1 MRGKKP
7 RNLELEKYVAQK
19 QQNPLGL
26 YNEEGLQE
34 MMRLIDAKG
43 GDYYKSDL
51 HPNPQA
57 GEAIDM
63 LPYTA
68 RYTPL
73 QEEIIADMQR
83 YYGLG
88 APQQRPVMD
97 VTTMPAQQ
105 QKEIKAIV
113 DPSTKAQATKD
124 KFVEEIIEQNPEA
137 IQQMAV
143 EQLADDLNKS
153 TDNFK
158 EKLNKMNSKDK
169 KELAMYLAGA
179 LALGGGGVTAYS
191 QSKDPELTEE
201 QLIALKQAGLI

>member
-1 MRGKKP
+1 M
-7 RNLELEKYVAQK
+7 
-19 QQNPLGL
+19 GL
-26 YNEEGLQE
+26 YNEEGLEE
-34 MMRLIDAKG
+34 MMRLIDANG

-73 QEEIIADMQR
+73 QKEIIEDMRR

-88 APQQRPVMD
+88 TPQQKPVMD
-97 VTTMPAQQ
+97 VATMPAQQ

-113 DPSTKAQATKD
+113 DPPTKAQATKD

-137 IQQMAV
+137 IQQMAA

-158 EKLNKMNSKDK
+158 EKLNEMNSKDK
-169 KELAMYLAGA
+169 NELALYLTA
-179 LALGGGGVTAYS
+179 LAAGGGGVAAMSS
-191 QSKDPELTEE
+191 QNNEPQLTEE
-201 QLIALKQAGLI
+201 QIRALKEAGVI